1 MRFITFIS
9 QHSRVARG
17 VIYKSAIDPGHNL
30 HDHISPRIT
39 PEYTMHYRGVL
50 FNYCTEGSENCYVTA
65 SLWISN
71 TTQMTLMLYLNIFY
85 FAIQLFNLFAVQF
98 NSHGV
103 FLVYIMDKYSKNNLR
118 ITSWRKSPKKRKKM
132 PPRLSKSGK
141 CQQPNILKMK
151 VI

>member
-30 HDHISPRIT
+30 HHISPRIT

-50 FNYCTEGSENCYVTA
+50 FNHCTDGSENCSVSA

-71 TTQMTLMLYLNIFY
+71 TTQMTLYNALSQYLLFRNL
-85 FAIQLFNLFAVQF
+85 AIQFIRCSIQQ
-98 NSHGV
+98 
-103 FLVYIMDKYSKNNLR
+103 
-118 ITSWRKSPKKRKKM
+118 SWCIFS
-132 PPRLSKSGK
+132 LYYG
-141 CQQPNILKMK
+141 
-151 VI
+151 

>member
-50 FNYCTEGSENCYVTA
+50 FNHCTDGSENCSVSA

-132 PPRLSKSGK
+132 PPRLSK